1 MIQGIEKLAQIGELV
16 KSDAEREAAAILS
29 RARDEAEKSVE
40 ETKKSLLAAYG
51 DDVARQTEQFRAEEK
66 RRVAEKLFSEERR
79 VLLYRASLTDRFFS
93 EIERAIR
100 ETVGSSAY
108 REHLK
113 RSAEKANAYAPLN
126 ASATVYCR
134 AEDLSAVKTALGAY
148 GVSTEPTE
156 EIRLGGFFVRYG
168 GTNAFLDLSLDTALD
183 RERERFSE
191 RKEMQV

>member
-100 ETVGSSAY
+100 ETVGSPDY
-108 REHLK
+108 PDHLK

-134 AEDLSAVKTALGAY
+134 AEDLSAVKTALAAY
-148 GVSTEPTE
+148 GVSTEPTK

-168 GTNAFLDLSLDTALD
+168 GTNAFLDLSLDTALG